1 MQPISDD
8 IVASTGRQEETLQ
21 TVFSIVDLRPGHENN
36 KLDPSP
42 SISSDGTVGTETF
55 SAFSMISASVAA

>member
-1 MQPISDD
+1 MILWLQL
-8 IVASTGRQEETLQ
+8 VAGKRLCAQVL
-21 TVFSIVDLRPGHENN
+21 SIVDLRPGHENN
-36 KLDPSP
+36 KQDPSP